1 MITTKPVARVVYSAF
16 FLSLVVIILVQSV
29 MAQGD
34 SDAAAQTKIIALEHA
49 WNLAETNKDSKALSA
64 ILEDSMVYVDYDGT
78 LRTKAEFLARL
89 KMPTTHPEQEV
100 TESMTTRVF
109 GSTAVATGIYVA
121 KGVEN
126 GKPYLRRGRFIDT
139 WALKNGTWLCVAS
152 QATPFTH

>member
-1 MITTKPVARVVYSAF
+1 
-16 FLSLVVIILVQSV
+16 
-29 MAQGD
+29 
-34 SDAAAQTKIIALEHA
+34 
-49 WNLAETNKDSKALSA
+49 
-64 ILEDSMVYVDYDGT
+64 MVYVDYDGT
-78 LRTKAEFLARL
+78 LRTKAEFLARV
-89 KMPTTHPEQEV
+89 KMSTTHPEQEV

-152 QATPFTH
+152 QATPFIH